1 MKRIV
6 GILLACI
13 FVLSGCTDKKQE
25 VFKEQESNKE
35 MTRHV
40 LVKEIG
46 TSEYLEELSLSGNI
60 IPVQTVKTA
69 FKIPGVI
76 SEVLVNEGD
85 RVEKGQV
92 IAKLKQQ
99 DYAIKVKAT
108 SAELAAAEL
117 QIETEIPTK
126 INQAK
131 AQYDLT
137 KASYERAQALFEQEA
152 VSKAQLD
159 EISAKLIVDENTY
172 QQAQDAKGIAETKL
186 QMAEASLE
194 AARTTID
201 DTVIYSPISGVVLQK
216 TMQEGEVTAAGYP
229 IAVIGQLDEV
239 WVQIGV
245 SDEYINSLYKGQ
257 TAEVYVYGT
266 QEMQKAVI
274 DEIGSLADAKT
285 RTFPVKLLVDNKEGK
300 LKLGMVTKVRLPM
313 NQSQKVAI
321 PLGSVIQLS
330 DGPAVYVYSDKT
342 QTVSKKRIETGEILK
357 DQIEVLDGLE
367 SGDKLVVEGQ
377 FVIKDGDK
385 VAAEEMK
392 E

>member
-40 LVKEIG
+40 LVKEIRV
-46 TSEYLEELSLSGNI
+46 SEYLEELSLSGNI

-99 DYAIKVKAT
+99 DYEIKVKAT

-229 IAVIGQLDEV
+229 VAVIGQLDEV

-257 TAEVYVYGT
+257 AAEVYVYGT
-266 QEMQKAVI
+266 QEIQKAVI

-300 LKLGMVTKVRLPM
+300 LKLGMVTKVRLPI

-321 PLGSVIQLS
+321 PLGSVMQLS

>member
-25 VFKEQESNKE
+25 VFKEQESDKE

-117 QIETEIPTK
+117 QIETEIPAK

-266 QEMQKAVI
+266 QEIQKAVI

>member
-25 VFKEQESNKE
+25 VFKEQKSNKE

-40 LVKEIG
+40 LVKEIRV
-46 TSEYLEELSLSGNI
+46 SEYLEELSLSGNI

-117 QIETEIPTK
+117 QIETEIPAK

-229 IAVIGQLDEV
+229 VAVIGQLDEV

-257 TAEVYVYGT
+257 AAEVYVYGT
-266 QEMQKAVI
+266 QEVQKAVI

-300 LKLGMVTKVRLPM
+300 LKLGMVTKGRLPI

-321 PLGSVIQLS
+321 PLGSVMQLS
-330 DGPAVYVYSDKT
+330 DGPAVYVYSDKA